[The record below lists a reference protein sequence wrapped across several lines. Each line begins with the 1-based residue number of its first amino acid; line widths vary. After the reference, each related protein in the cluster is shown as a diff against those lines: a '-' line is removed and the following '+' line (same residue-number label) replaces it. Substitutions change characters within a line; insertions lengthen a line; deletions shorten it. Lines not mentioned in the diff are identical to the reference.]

1 LKNVLDASSMAEKR
15 INGEKVLAVINEELK
30 NRRQLVI
37 EGTIDS

>member
-15 INGEKVLAVINEELK
+15 INGEKALAAINEELK